1 MDGSFGGLSM
11 RTGIA
16 GLAVAALL
24 CGCATSPKNIEA
36 SYVSPVPYQRMSCPE
51 LTAEAQRV
59 STAAAAATGRQS
71 QQAGSDAAAMTVSML
86 IFWPAIFFVGGDK
99 GNAVEL
105 ASLKGQMQAIEAVN
119 AEKDCGIAFSQG

>member
-1 MDGSFGGLSM
+1 MKS
-11 RTGIA
+11 GIA
-16 GLAVAALL
+16 IVAVAALL
-24 CGCATSPKNIEA
+24 SGCATSPKNIEA
-36 SYVSPVPYQRMSCPE
+36 SYVSPVSYQRMSCAE

-59 STAAAAATGRQS
+59 SNAAAAATGRQS

-119 AEKDCGIAFSQG
+119 TEKNCGIAFQG